1 LEREDEDMVAH
12 STENEEEKWR
22 GWGDEM
28 NECK

>member
-12 STENEEEKWR
+12 TENEEEKWR

>member
-1 LEREDEDMVAH
+1 LEREDEDMVVH
-12 STENEEEKWR
+12 TENEEEKWR